1 MCVCFAVC
9 NVMEPPS
16 YNVAVELPTYEE
28 YQKSKEEEDA
38 AQAQNTVS
46 VPNMVLQPLK
56 LIYESTRWLNIPLP
70 VLT

>member
-1 MCVCFAVC
+1 
-9 NVMEPPS
+9 MEPPS

-46 VPNMVLQPLK
+46 VPNMVLI
-56 LIYESTRWLNIPLP
+56 LININ
-70 VLT
+70 